1 VEDDAKI
8 YTADVKG
15 LRMATTYSFEVR
27 NGKEQGEREDRA
39 EGDDKNQNI
48 IVIPTK
54 GCMLHFCSIYLKLL
68 QTIKSKRGI
77 AFKTKYV
84 DKSKSL
90 NLTTHSISKRQYL
103 VET

>member
-1 VEDDAKI
+1 MEDDAKI

-54 GCMLHFCSIYLKLL
+54 GCMLCFYSIYLKLGTL
-68 QTIKSKRGI
+68 NNQIKKGYCFQNEIR
-77 AFKTKYV
+77 
-84 DKSKSL
+84 
-90 NLTTHSISKRQYL
+90 
-103 VET
+103 

>member
-54 GCMLHFCSIYLKLL
+54 GCMLDFYSIYLKLL
-68 QTIKSKRGI
+68 QTIKLKRGI
-77 AFKTKYV
+77 VFKTKSV
-84 DKSKSL
+84 D
-90 NLTTHSISKRQYL
+90 SKRQYL
-103 VET
+103 VETE